1 MGNNNRWFAS
11 LICLNLVLAQ
21 GAMAQT
27 IAAPIAQA
35 QAVPAEVREGYGLLG
50 KGWVRDAI
58 AVFQRAVQRYPQSVE
73 ARLGLAI
80 AYRRNGQDAEA
91 FQTYEQVLAIDPN
104 NQLALKSVGLL
115 GGFRPEWQT
124 RGIAALT
131 TLLSLTPNNT
141 EARAQR
147 ALLYGYQG
155 RFAEALADYEIA
167 LQGNPTPDVLLGAAQ
182 VYTYNSNYQQGLA
195 LFDRYRQTTRQPI
208 TGFAALAYA
217 RALRNMGN
225 AEQAVQLLEAQLA
238 GTKPID
244 ELNIQLRV
252 ELSQAYLATQR
263 ETQALAILD
272 PLRGRADALL
282 PLARGLNEIGRQVN
296 QPVLITE
303 AATLYRQALAQ
314 TPNPS
319 PLLLREVA
327 DVLSSQ
333 PQEREFALQLYR
345 QVAIAQPDD
354 RAVQIKLLALENQLG
369 NLSEAELR
377 QRLRPLLD
385 PLPNDRVQQ
394 QAIAQALVR
403 VEPDP
408 EFLPIYETLIQSGA
422 AATEPFLNF
431 RVAQILLE
439 RNDLTGTRNALAAY
453 TATPQARGDLAPQL
467 VAAEIERREGNL
479 EASARRY
486 AAVIAANPIDP
497 DVGMAALRG
506 LAGVRLAQ
514 GRPNEAL
521 QLYDELVAR
530 NPNNLQIQVGRAS
543 VAYQANRIS
552 VAEAETVLNTWLSS
566 RPATDTPP
574 ELFSLVGTLPPTPQ
588 RESLYLSL
596 TEADPDYLPVQLRL
610 VQVLADRDPAAARV
624 RVNQIVS
631 RSQANGTGNTVE
643 AYLVQGQ
650 LAQAIGDVPLADQSF
665 QAALTQQP
673 NNTDALIGLGN
684 LRLQQRRFTAA
695 EEFLNQALTLRP
707 TDVGIQRSLIEVKIG
722 QDYPLQALQQL
733 EQLQLQQIAGTDS
746 DLAQRRQKIEEDFLQ
761 RRGFQPPWERF

>member
-1 MGNNNRWFAS
+1 MGSNKQWFAS
-11 LICLNLVLAQ
+11 LICLNLVLAE
-21 GAMAQT
+21 GAISQT

-35 QAVPAEVREGYGLLG
+35 QAVPSEVREGYGLLG
-50 KGWVRDAI
+50 KGWVSDAI
-58 AVFQRAVQRYPQSVE
+58 AVFQRAVQRYPQSLE

-91 FQTYEQVLAIDPN
+91 FQVYEQVLAIDPN

-131 TLLSLTPNNT
+131 TLLSLTPNDT

-155 RFAEALADYEIA
+155 QFAEALADYEIA

-182 VYTYNSNYQQGLA
+182 VYTYNSNYEQGLA
-195 LFDRYRQTTRQPI
+195 LFDRYRQATRQPI

-217 RALRNMGN
+217 RALRNTGN
-225 AEQAVQLLEAQLA
+225 PEQAVQLLEPQLA
-238 GTKPID
+238 GAKPID
-244 ELNIQLRV
+244 DLNIQLRV

-272 PLRGRADALL
+272 PLRGRTDALL
-282 PLARGLNEIGRQVN
+282 PLARGLNEVGRQAN
-296 QPVLITE
+296 QPTLITE

-369 NLSEAELR
+369 NLSQVELR
-377 QRLRPLLD
+377 QRLRSLLD
-385 PLPNDRVQQ
+385 PLPSDRVQQ

-422 AATEPFLNF
+422 TATEPFLNF

-439 RNDLTGTRNALAAY
+439 RNDVTGARNALAAY
-453 TATPQARGDLAPQL
+453 TSTLQARGDLAPQL
-467 VAAEIERREGNL
+467 VAAEIERREGDL

-486 AAVIAANPIDP
+486 AAVIAANPVDP
-497 DVGMAALRG
+497 DVGMAALRE

-521 QLYDELVAR
+521 QLYDELVAH

-552 VAEAETVLNTWLSS
+552 AAEAETVLNTWLSS

-574 ELFSLVGTLPPTPQ
+574 ELFSLVGALPPAPQ
-588 RESLYLSL
+588 REALYLSL
-596 TEADPDYLPVQLRL
+596 VEADPDYLPVQLRL
-610 VQVLADRDPAAARV
+610 VQVLADRDPAAARA
-624 RVNQIVS
+624 RVNEIVS

-650 LAQAIGDVPLADQSF
+650 LAEAIGDVRLADQSF

-673 NNTDALIGLGN
+673 SNADALIGLGN
-684 LRLQQRRFTAA
+684 LRLQQRQFTAA
-695 EEFLNQALTLRP
+695 EQFLDRALTLRP
-707 TDVGIQRSLIEVKIG
+707 NDVGIQRSLIEVKVG

-733 EQLQLQQIAGTDS
+733 KQLQFQQVAGADS